1 MYQWCR
7 ISFINSRLNMIK
19 THPHLYLGP
28 FQHLGGSNT
37 KDVNRTMDIRWV
49 LAAVTDG
56 ARDLCK
62 SSRYCEILTKMRET
76 SLIII
81 HKSCL
86 ILYFPW
92 NIWVLVWLSAD
103 LRCLGIIPTRS
114 VGSFLWEACLF
125 QPWRNR
131 HGQSS
136 TAQQL
141 RRLCSQ
147 RSSWKL
153 RLRRFKSRFEVKDPR
168 EPISEPWWDDDT
180 TLVAFVLGEDCYFFR
195 NDVRWGIHWRCTWIH
210 LPRKWNHPRVV
221 GQSYIKCKCFFRFA
235 IQISNWQSL
244 SFDGFQIYA
253 WFNHLQ
259 LVADCERKS
268 C

>member
-28 FQHLGGSNT
+28 FQHFGGSNT

-114 VGSFLWEACLF
+114 VGSFLWEAWSFSTMAKPPWTKLNRAAVAPPL
-125 QPWRNR
+125 QPKIFMKAAPPEI
-131 HGQSS
+131 Q
-136 TAQQL
+136 
-141 RRLCSQ
+141 
-147 RSSWKL
+147 
-153 RLRRFKSRFEVKDPR
+153 
-168 EPISEPWWDDDT
+168 EPIRSEGSKRAYFRALVRWWYNFG
-180 TLVAFVLGEDCYFFR
+180 LRFVLGEDCFFFSER
-195 NDVRWGIHWRCTWIH
+195 FQ
-210 LPRKWNHPRVV
+210 V
-221 GQSYIKCKCFFRFA
+221 GDSLKMYMNPSSQEVESSKGCWAVLHQVQVFL
-235 IQISNWQSL
+235 QICYS
-244 SFDGFQIYA
+244 D
-253 WFNHLQ
+253 LQ
-259 LVADCERKS
+259 LTIPFFWWLPNICMI
-268 C
+268 

>member
-1 MYQWCR
+1 MFFLR
-7 ISFINSRLNMIK
+7 N
-19 THPHLYLGP
+19 

-37 KDVNRTMDIRWV
+37 TDVNRTMDIRWV
-49 LAAVTDG
+49 LGAVTDG

-76 SLIII
+76 SPIII

-92 NIWVLVWLSAD
+92 NIWVLIWLSAD
-103 LRCLGIIPTRS
+103 LHCLGIIPTRS

-136 TAQQL
+136 TAQQF

-153 RLRRFKSRFEVKDPR
+153 RLRRFKSLEVKDPR

-180 TLVAFVLGEDCYFFR
+180 TLVAIFFGGGFFFSERFQVGDSLKMYMNPSSQEVESSKGCWAVLHQLQVFLQICYS
-195 NDVRWGIHWRCTWIH
+195 D
-210 LPRKWNHPRVV
+210 
-221 GQSYIKCKCFFRFA
+221 
-235 IQISNWQSL
+235 
-244 SFDGFQIYA
+244 
-253 WFNHLQ
+253 LQ
-259 LVADCERKS
+259 LTIPFFWWLPNIS
-268 C
+268 MI